1 MMQDLTRGKPF
12 PSLLK
17 FALPVIGGNLFQL
30 FYTLA
35 DTLIVGQTLGADALA
50 AVGSTTIII
59 YLVLCFIQGIT
70 SGFGICLGQRYGAK
84 DEKGMR
90 RSIAVSFVLSAIFTV
105 IITVVCCLLSH
116 RILHWM
122 QTPDEI
128 YDMAYEYM
136 FAVLLGTG
144 ATVFYNLISNI
155 LRALGDSKIPL
166 YFLVISSL
174 LNIVLDFVFILP
186 FDMGVAGAA
195 WATVLSQL
203 LSAVLCIIV
212 GRRKFPVMHVGTAEL
227 RCFSHDAKSHLR
239 IGFPMGFQMSV
250 MCIGQLSMQAAVNA
264 LGAEA
269 IAGYTAATKVDQVSV
284 LVNQA
289 FGIAVSNYVAQNYG
303 AGNYQRIRD
312 GVRASLV
319 QTEAA
324 NLFMCALILVLRS
337 IVVPIF
343 VDNPT
348 EAIIFYANGYLLAV
362 APFYLLLGLLSVY
375 RSSIQSMGNG
385 QAPFAACMIELVMR
399 ICATMGLSR
408 IFGYTGICL
417 ATPLAWI
424 GAVSLL
430 MVVYYRMIGRFIEP
444 GSGSRNIIMDNRRK
458 KHEL

>member
-1 MMQDLTRGKPF
+1 MMQDLTKGKPF
-12 PSLLK
+12 SSLLK
-17 FALPVIGGNLFQL
+17 FTLPIIGGNLFQL

-35 DTLIVGQTLGADALA
+35 DTLIVGQTLGANALA

-84 DEKGMR
+84 DEAGMR

-105 IITVVCCLLSH
+105 IITSVCCLLAH
-116 RILHWM
+116 QILHWM
-122 QTPDEI
+122 KTPEEI
-128 YDMAYEYM
+128 YDMAYDYM

-144 ATVFYNLISNI
+144 ATIFYNLISNI

-166 YFLVISSL
+166 YFLVISSI

-186 FDMGVAGAA
+186 FGMGVAGAA
-195 WATVLSQL
+195 YATVLSQL
-203 LSAVLCIIV
+203 LSAILCIFV
-212 GRRKFPVMHVGTAEL
+212 GWKKFPIMHVGLAEL
-227 RCFSHDAKSHLR
+227 HNFSNDAAAHLK

-284 LVNQA
+284 LVDQA
-289 FGIAVSNYVAQNYG
+289 FGIAISNFVAQNYG
-303 AGNYQRIRD
+303 AGKYKRIRD
-312 GVRASLV
+312 GVRASLI

-324 NLFMCALILVLRS
+324 NLLMCVLILLCRNM
-337 IVVPIF
+337 VVPIF
-343 VDNPT
+343 IDQPT
-348 EAIIFYANGYLLAV
+348 QAIIRYANGYLIAV
-362 APFYLLLGLLSVY
+362 APFYLILGLLSVY

-399 ICATMGLSR
+399 ICGTMGLSR
-408 IFGYTGICL
+408 ILGYTGICL

-424 GAVSLL
+424 GATSLL
-430 MVVYYRMIGRFIEP
+430 ITVYYRMIGRFLKNTVSERI
-444 GSGSRNIIMDNRRK
+444 
-458 KHEL
+458 